1 MEFINRQ
8 FDDYLDYCRYRKRLN
23 AKTLIAY
30 RTDLKQFF
38 AYVNTRNDLS
48 DRDALKRYIV
58 SLHETYKCAS
68 IKRKIASV
76 RAYYNYLADEEVIEF
91 NPMNTIRTKFRE
103 EQRLPKT
110 MLFQTVQRLL
120 NFVYKKYNDTSR
132 PELLRDIII
141 IEFLFATGVR
151 VAELCSLKE
160 DDIDVATGKINIFG
174 KGARERIVQICNSE
188 VLKKLSEYKRV
199 FEPEIKSAGYFF
211 VNRLH
216 RRFSEQ
222 SVRNAISNC
231 ARKAGIAQ
239 HITPHMFRHTFATLL
254 LEEDVDIRYIQSM
267 LGHSSIKTTEIY
279 TQVAL
284 RKQKEILTLK
294 HPRNKM
300 SPSGESK

>member
-1 MEFINRQ
+1 MKFIKRQ
-8 FDDYLDYCRYRKRLN
+8 FDDYLDYCKCRKRLSP
-23 AKTLIAY
+23 KTLVAY
-30 RTDLKQFF
+30 RTDLEQFF
-38 AYVNTRNDLS
+38 AYVKTINDLS
-48 DRDALKRYIV
+48 DRDSLKGYIAY
-58 SLHETYKCAS
+58 LNEGYKCAS

-76 RAYYNYLADEEVIEF
+76 RAYYNYLEDEKIIEL
-91 NPMNTIRTKFRE
+91 NPLNTIRTKFRE

-120 NFVYKKYNDTSR
+120 NFVYKKYRDTSR

-160 DDIDVATGKINIFG
+160 DDIDVTTGKINIFG
-174 KGARERIVQICNSE
+174 KGAKERIVQVCNSD

-199 FEPEIKSAGYFF
+199 FDPEIKSAGYFF

-222 SVRNAISNC
+222 SVRNAICNY
-231 ARKAGIAQ
+231 AKKAGIAQ

-254 LEEDVDIRYIQSM
+254 LEEDVDIRYIQRM
-267 LGHSSIKTTEIY
+267 LGHASIKTTEIY
-279 TQVAL
+279 TYVAL

-300 SPSGESK
+300 SLK